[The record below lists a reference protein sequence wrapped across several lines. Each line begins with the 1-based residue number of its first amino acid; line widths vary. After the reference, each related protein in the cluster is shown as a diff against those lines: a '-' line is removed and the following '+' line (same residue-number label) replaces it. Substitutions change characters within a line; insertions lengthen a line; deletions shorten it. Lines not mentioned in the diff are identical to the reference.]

1 MKFKVN
7 PKGLKAVKQGA
18 NEAWGETMAALELKM
33 EEVIRDPNAF
43 SEQGFVEQD
52 IVDTERFV
60 NSQQV
65 QVVGGVTSFSW
76 NPHDPETGYPYAPA
90 LYAGFMAY
98 GKKWIPARHW
108 PEKAI
113 DELDVTEDFKRNLNE
128 RGAKARVKIKNKV
141 YL

>member
-1 MKFKVN
+1 MKFKLN
-7 PKGLKAVKQGA
+7 PKGLKKVKDGA
-18 NEAWGETMAALELKM
+18 NEAWADTMASLELKM
-33 EEVIRDPNAF
+33 EEVIRDPFAF
-43 SEQGFVEQD
+43 SEEGFADQD

-65 QVVGGVTSFSW
+65 NVRDGIASFSW

-90 LYAGFMAY
+90 LYSGFLAY
-98 GKKWIPARHW
+98 GKKWIPGRHW

-113 DELDVTEDFKRNLNE
+113 DELDVAENFKENLSE
-128 RGAKARVKIKNKV
+128 RGVKAKVKIKNYI